1 MHSTRGSPRKGVPRS
16 RDYEVL
22 IMQFKQYFKLK
33 ESIPSHVYV
42 GLGFLSFAILFVV
55 WSILTYGG
63 YVPPLFL
70 PSPSDIVVQFY
81 LMLTE
86 LNLLGDILASL
97 YRVTAGFVLASIIG
111 VPLGLLMGSF
121 KVAEGLVEPIVGF
134 VRYMP
139 ASAFIPLLIL
149 WIGIGD
155 LQKIAVIFIGTFFQ
169 QVLMVRD
176 VAKNVSHE
184 LIDTSYTLGAN
195 QRAAFLKVVLPAALP
210 GIMDTLRI
218 TLGWAWTYL
227 VVAELVAASSGLGYM
242 IMEAQRFLRTAGI
255 IVGILIIGLLGLL
268 TDTLFK
274 TAYNRM
280 FPWLEERLE

>member
-1 MHSTRGSPRKGVPRS
+1 MQLSRCFKIKENIPRR
-16 RDYEVL
+16 
-22 IMQFKQYFKLK
+22 
-33 ESIPSHVYV
+33 VYI
-42 GLGFLSFAILFVV
+42 GLGLFTFVFLLVI

-63 YVPPLFL
+63 FVPPLFL
-70 PSPSDIVVQFY
+70 PSPTDVGRNFYQMLIEQGLLRDI
-81 LMLTE
+81 T
-86 LNLLGDILASL
+86 ASV

-111 VPLGLLMGSF
+111 VPLGLLMGTF
-121 KVAEGLVEPIVGF
+121 KVAEGLVEPVVGF
-134 VRYMP
+134 IRYMP

-176 VAKNVSHE
+176 VTKNVSKE

-195 QRAAFLKVVLPAALP
+195 QRAAFLKVILPASAP

-255 IVGILIIGLLGLL
+255 IVGILVIGLLGLV
-268 TDTLFK
+268 TDSLFK
-274 TAYNRM
+274 VVYFRM
-280 FPWLEERLE
+280 FPWMHGEGE

>member
-1 MHSTRGSPRKGVPRS
+1 
-16 RDYEVL
+16 
-22 IMQFKQYFKLK
+22 MQAKQYFKLK
-33 ESIPSHVYV
+33 EDIPSYLYV
-42 GLGFLSFAILFVV
+42 CLGLFSFAALFGL
-55 WSILTYGG
+55 WCILTYGG
-63 YVPPLFL
+63 YVPQLFL
-70 PSPSDIVVQFY
+70 PSPSDVVVQFWS
-81 LMLTE
+81 MLTE
-86 LNLLGDILASL
+86 LALFSDIAASV
-97 YRVTAGFVLASIIG
+97 YRVTAGFILASLIG
-111 VPLGLLMGSF
+111 IPLGLLMGSF
-121 KVAEGLVEPIVGF
+121 KIAEGLVEPVVGF

-176 VAKNVSHE
+176 VTKNVSKE
-184 LIDTSYTLGAN
+184 LVDTSYTLGAT
-195 QRAAFLKVVLPAALP
+195 QKAAFIKVILPAALP

-242 IMEAQRFLRTAGI
+242 IMESQRFLRTAGI

-268 TDTLFK
+268 TDILFK
-274 TAYNRM
+274 AAYTRM
-280 FPWLEERLE
+280 FPWLEGGSE

>member
-1 MHSTRGSPRKGVPRS
+1 MR
-16 RDYEVL
+16 L
-22 IMQFKQYFKLK
+22 KQYLVLK
-33 ESIPSHVYV
+33 GNIPSRVYIC
-42 GLGFLSFAILFVV
+42 LGCLSFAALLTV
-55 WSILTYGG
+55 WCVLTYGG
-63 YVPPLFL
+63 LIPSLFL
-70 PSPSDIVVQFY
+70 PSPTEVAVQFY
-81 LMLTE
+81 HMLTE
-86 LNLLGDILASL
+86 LNLVGDILASI
-97 YRVTAGFVLASIIG
+97 YRVSAGFLLASLIG

-121 KVAEGLVEPIVGF
+121 KLAEGLIEPIVGF

-169 QVLMVRD
+169 QVLMIRD
-176 VAKNVSHE
+176 VAKNISHE

-210 GIMDTLRI
+210 GIVDTLRI

-227 VVAELVAASSGLGYM
+227 VVAELVGASSGLGYM

-255 IVGILIIGLLGLL
+255 IVGILVIGLLGLL

-274 TAYNRM
+274 ALYQRM
-280 FPWLEERLE
+280 FPWLEGRTQ

>member
-1 MHSTRGSPRKGVPRS
+1 
-16 RDYEVL
+16 
-22 IMQFKQYFKLK
+22 MQFKQYFKLK

-280 FPWLEERLE
+280 FPWLEGRLE

>member
-1 MHSTRGSPRKGVPRS
+1 
-16 RDYEVL
+16 
-22 IMQFKQYFKLK
+22 MQFKQYFKLK
-33 ESIPSHVYV
+33 ENIPSHVYV
-42 GLGFLSFAILFVV
+42 ALGVFSFVILLAV
-55 WSILTYGG
+55 WCILTYGG
-63 YVPPLFL
+63 HVPSLFL
-70 PSPSDIVVQFY
+70 PSPSDIIVQFY
-81 LMLTE
+81 HMLTE
-86 LNLLGDILASL
+86 LNLLRDILASL
-97 YRVTAGFVLASIIG
+97 YRVMAGFILASLIG

-121 KVAEGLVEPIVGF
+121 KIAEGLIEPIVGF

-169 QVLMVRD
+169 QVLMIRD
-176 VAKNVSHE
+176 VAKNVSNE
-184 LIDTSYTLGAN
+184 LIDTSYTLGAD
-195 QRAAFLKVVLPAALP
+195 QKAAFIRVILPAALP

-255 IVGILIIGLLGLL
+255 IVGILVIGLLGLV
-268 TDTLFK
+268 TDILFK

-280 FPWLEERLE
+280 FPWLEGRSE

>member
-1 MHSTRGSPRKGVPRS
+1 MRLRQYLVLKG
-16 RDYEVL
+16 
-22 IMQFKQYFKLK
+22 I
-33 ESIPSHVYV
+33 IPSRVYI
-42 GLGFLSFAILFVV
+42 GLGWLSFAVLFAV
-55 WSILTYGG
+55 WCVLTYGG
-63 YVPPLFL
+63 FIPSLFL
-70 PSPSDIVVQFY
+70 PSPTDIAVQFY
-81 LMLTE
+81 RMLTE
-86 LNLLGDILASL
+86 LNLVGDILASV
-97 YRVTAGFVLASIIG
+97 YRVSAGFLLASLIG

-121 KVAEGLVEPIVGF
+121 KLAEGLIEPVVGF

-155 LQKIAVIFIGTFFQ
+155 LEKIAVIFIGTFFQ

-176 VAKNVSHE
+176 VAKNISHE

-195 QRAAFLKVVLPAALP
+195 QRAAFLKVVLPASLP
-210 GIMDTLRI
+210 GIVDTLRI

-227 VVAELVAASSGLGYM
+227 VVAELVGASSGLGYM

-255 IVGILIIGLLGLL
+255 IVGILVIGLLGLL

-274 TAYNRM
+274 ALYHRI
-280 FPWLEERLE
+280 FPWLEGRAQ